1 MPSLLF
7 SAFVPFFLTIL
18 LLFLFVLIPRSG
30 GKSGS
35 NKKADGVKVNILLL
49 FLNIINVIISEYYIY
64 MYVYVHCHL
73 GTMASF

>member
-49 FLNIINVIISEYYIY
+49 FLNIINVILSEYYVY
-64 MYVYVHCHL
+64 M
-73 GTMASF
+73 

>member
-35 NKKADGVKVNILLL
+35 NKKADGVKVNILFL
-49 FLNIINVIISEYYIY
+49 FLNIINVIMSEYYIY
-64 MYVYVHCHL
+64 MYIYVYRL
-73 GTMASF
+73 ASKKNIL